1 MLYLLCLAFYL
12 NVINVFVPEAN
23 ERGIVNAAKN
33 KAKNKEKNAEFN
45 KSGGFI

>member
-1 MLYLLCLAFYL
+1 MSCVLFECYKCFF
-12 NVINVFVPEAN
+12 FVPEAN